1 MTTQTQ
7 RGLRTTTFLRA
18 TVLLGTCATLAACS
32 GGGGNPIDNLDWD
45 LRGGQVMTTR
55 DAARGI
61 TAARPSPDAR
71 GVISYPG
78 YQVAVARRGDTA
90 ASVAARIGLSGPE
103 LASYN
108 AVDVNAPLRDG
119 EVLALP
125 RRVEGGGFAPGG
137 AIMGGTVASAP
148 ITPGGLASPGSVDVS
163 SIATTALDRVG
174 TAPAPS
180 SAPSSAAPSAPAAT
194 ATAGAPSGDTPT
206 RHQVKRGETAF
217 SIARTYGVS
226 ARALA
231 DWNGL
236 GPDLDVREGQYLMI
250 PTPTGAPPEP
260 ETAAATAP
268 AKAVTSAPGAGSPT
282 PTPPSAA
289 KPLPAENPKTAAEIA
304 SQAPASPDLGTQ
316 RTAATAARFVMPVS
330 GNIIRPYAPKKNEGI
345 DISAAAG
352 TPVKAA
358 DAGTVAAITQDTEQT
373 PIVVLRHDGGLLT
386 VYAGVAGIT
395 VKKGDKVSRGQ
406 QIATVRSGNP
416 AFLHFEVRQGVN
428 STDPMPYLQ

>member
-1 MTTQTQ
+1 MTSPT
-7 RGLRTTTFLRA
+7 LRTFRTTAL
-18 TVLLGTCATLAACS
+18 LLGTCTTLAACGG
-32 GGGGNPIDNLDWD
+32 GGGGNPLDNLDWD
-45 LRGGQVMTTR
+45 LRGGQVMTTA
-55 DAARGI
+55 DAARGV

-90 ASVAARIGLSGPE
+90 ASVAARIGLSASE
-103 LASYN
+103 LAGYN
-108 AVDVNAPLRDG
+108 AIEANSPLREG

-125 RRVEGGGFAPGG
+125 RRVEGGGFAPGA
-137 AIMGGTVASAP
+137 AIGGGTVASAP
-148 ITPGGLASPGSVDVS
+148 LSNAGMASPGSVDVS

-174 TAPAPS
+174 TSP
-180 SAPSSAAPSAPAAT
+180 APAASAPVT
-194 ATAGAPSGDTPT
+194 AAPTTPSGDTPT

-250 PTPTGAPPEP
+250 PTPTGAPLPDEAP
-260 ETAAATAP
+260 AAP
-268 AKAVTSAPGAGSPT
+268 AKVATSAPGAGTPT

-289 KPLPAENPKTAAEIA
+289 KPLPAETPKTAAEVA
-304 SQAPASPDLGTQ
+304 KEAPPAPDLGTE
-316 RTAATAARFVMPVS
+316 RTAASSAQFVMPVS

-345 DISAAAG
+345 DIAAAAG

-358 DAGTVAAITQDTEQT
+358 AAGTVAAITQDTEQT
-373 PIVVLRHDGGLLT
+373 PIVVIRHDGGLLT

-395 VKKGDKVSRGQ
+395 VKKGDKVTRGQ
-406 QIATVRSGNP
+406 PIATVRSGSP
-416 AFLHFEVRQGVN
+416 AFLHFEVRKGVD

>member
-7 RGLRTTTFLRA
+7 HGIRKTA
-18 TVLLGTCATLAACS
+18 VLLCTCATLAACTS
-32 GGGGNPIDNLDWD
+32 GGGGNPLDNLDWD
-45 LRGGQVMTTR
+45 LRGGPAMTTA
-55 DAARGI
+55 DAARGV
-61 TAARPSPDAR
+61 TAARPAPDSR

-90 ASVAARIGLSGPE
+90 ATVAARIGLSPQE

-108 AVDVNAPLRDG
+108 AIDANATLRDG

-125 RRVEGGGFAPGG
+125 RRVEGGGFTPGT
-137 AIMGGTVASAP
+137 AISGGTVASAP
-148 ITPGGLASPGSVDVS
+148 IAAPGMARPGTVDVS

-174 TAPAPS
+174 SAPAPATV
-180 SAPSSAAPSAPAAT
+180 APATAPAAT
-194 ATAGAPSGDTPT
+194 TPSGEAPT

-250 PTPTGAPPEP
+250 PTPTGAPLPDE
-260 ETAAATAP
+260 AP
-268 AKAVTSAPGAGSPT
+268 AAPKAVATSAPGAGTPT
-282 PTPPSAA
+282 PTPPSAK
-289 KPLPAENPKTAAEIA
+289 KPLPAETPKTAAEIA
-304 SQAPASPDLGTQ
+304 AEAPPSPDLGTE
-316 RTAATAARFVMPVS
+316 RTASSSAQFVMPVS

-345 DISAAAG
+345 DIAAPAG

-358 DAGTVAAITQDTEQT
+358 AAGTVAAITQDTEQT
-373 PIVVLRHDGGLLT
+373 PIVVIRHEGGLLT

-406 QIATVRSGNP
+406 AIATVRSGNP

>member
-1 MTTQTQ
+1 MTTQTL
-7 RGLRTTTFLRA
+7 RSFRTTTLM
-18 TVLLGTCATLAACS
+18 LGTCATLAACS
-32 GGGGNPIDNLDWD
+32 GGGTNPLDNLDWD
-45 LRGGQVMTTR
+45 LRGGQAMTTA
-55 DAARGI
+55 DAARGV
-61 TAARPSPDAR
+61 TAARPAPDAR

-90 ASVAARIGLSGPE
+90 ASVAARIGLSPQE

-108 AVDVNAPLRDG
+108 AIDANATLRDG

-125 RRVEGGGFAPGG
+125 RRVEGGGFAAGT
-137 AIMGGTVASAP
+137 AISGGTVASAP
-148 ITPGGLASPGSVDVS
+148 IASSGMARPGAVDVS

-174 TAPAPS
+174 TSPAPAAAAPAPS
-180 SAPSSAAPSAPAAT
+180 SST
-194 ATAGAPSGDTPT
+194 ATAPTTPGGESPT

-250 PTPTGAPPEP
+250 PTPTGAPLPDEVP
-260 ETAAATAP
+260 VAAPKPVA
-268 AKAVTSAPGAGSPT
+268 TSAPGAGTPT
-282 PTPPSAA
+282 PTPPSAK
-289 KPLPAENPKTAAEIA
+289 KPLPAETPKTAAEIA
-304 SQAPASPDLGTQ
+304 AEAPPSPDLGTE
-316 RTAATAARFVMPVS
+316 RTASSSAQFVMPVS

-345 DISAAAG
+345 DIAAPAG

-358 DAGTVAAITQDTEQT
+358 AAGTVAAITQDTEQT
-373 PIVVLRHDGGLLT
+373 PIVVIRHEGGLLT

-406 QIATVRSGNP
+406 AIATVRSGNP

>member
-1 MTTQTQ
+1 MTIHT
-7 RGLRTTTFLRA
+7 LRTFRSIPM
-18 TVLLGTCATLAACS
+18 LLGTCATLAACS
-32 GGGGNPIDNLDWD
+32 GGGGSPLDNLDWD
-45 LRGGQVMTTR
+45 LRGGQVMTTA
-55 DAARGI
+55 DAARGV

-90 ASVAARIGLSGPE
+90 ASVAARIGLSAPE

-108 AVDVNAPLRDG
+108 AIEANAPLREG

-125 RRVEGGGFAPGG
+125 RRVEGGGLTPGG

-148 ITPGGLASPGSVDVS
+148 ISSGGIASPGSVDVS

-174 TAPAPS
+174 TAPAP
-180 SAPSSAAPSAPAAT
+180 AAAAPATSATAASAPAAT
-194 ATAGAPSGDTPT
+194 TPSGEAPT

-250 PTPTGAPPEP
+250 PTPTGAPSENTPED
-260 ETAAATAP
+260 AP
-268 AKAVTSAPGAGSPT
+268 APTANEPAQVATSAPGAGTPT

-289 KPLPAENPKTAAEIA
+289 KPLPAETPKTAAEIA
-304 SQAPASPDLGTQ
+304 KEAPASPDLGTE
-316 RTAATAARFVMPVS
+316 RTAASSAEFVMPVS

-345 DISAAAG
+345 DIAASAG

-358 DAGTVAAITQDTEQT
+358 AAGTVAAITQDTEQT
-373 PIVVLRHDGGLLT
+373 PIVVIRHDGGLLT

-416 AFLHFEVRQGVN
+416 AFLHFEVRRGVE